1 MIFCGKPQIIVPI
14 HNNNHVN
21 FWFSRVFKLDQE
33 LQMDEENVEMHI
45 KLCIIS
51 EYINCI
57 L

>member
-1 MIFCGKPQIIVPI
+1 MIFCGKPQIIVLI

-21 FWFSRVFKLDQE
+21 FWFSCVFKLDQE
-33 LQMDEENVEMHI
+33 LQMDEENVEMYI
-45 KLCIIS
+45 ELCIIS